1 MPPETTNTLD
11 LYFGDARSKL
21 IDLGAFMDRVE
32 RNGDTEDFRY
42 QAFLKALEAVK
53 QAPRAESVLR
63 SLSDPTDEP
72 VAKAGSDPAIGAWKG
87 LV

>member
-1 MPPETTNTLD
+1 MNTEQPNTLD

-42 QAFLKALEAVK
+42 QAFLKALTAVQ
-53 QAPRAESVLR
+53 QAPRAESVLHCF
-63 SLSDPTDEP
+63 SDPTDEP
-72 VAKAGSDPAIGAWKG
+72 VAKAGGPAVGAWEG
-87 LV
+87 LA

>member
-1 MPPETTNTLD
+1 MTPETTNTLD

-32 RNGDTEDFRY
+32 RNGDTHDFRY

-53 QAPRAESVLR
+53 QAPRAESVLNC
-63 SLSDPTDEP
+63 LSDPTDEP
-72 VAKAGSDPAIGAWKG
+72 VSKAGGPAIGAWEG

>member
-1 MPPETTNTLD
+1 MNTEQPNTLD

-42 QAFLKALEAVK
+42 QAFLKALTTVQ
-53 QAPRAESVLR
+53 QAPRAESVLHCF
-63 SLSDPTDEP
+63 SDPTDEP
-72 VAKAGSDPAIGAWKG
+72 VAKAGGPAVGAWEG
-87 LV
+87 QA